1 MAVPAGYVTIEQAME
16 QYGHSRGWWSTQ
28 IRDGKLLAYDMPG
41 EGRYTFLRVDA
52 IEAYLQP
59 KPRQQNA
66 GQDTDSQSDSQA
78 G

>member
-52 IEAYLQP
+52 VEAYLQP
-59 KPRQQNA
+59 KPRQQPS
-66 GQDTDSQSDSQA
+66 DTDSQSDSQA